1 VDVVLRTGAKRYCLE
16 FAGTARF
23 RANKRF
29 SAMHAPAPAS
39 CPALADWSTYGFD
52 LTQNRFNPKEGVI
65 NAATVPRLDVRWF
78 FATGTRTEAVTASP
92 SVVEGVVYVGVGTAQ
107 CTRSTR

>member
-1 VDVVLRTGAKRYCLE
+1 MLRTGAKRYCLE